1 MLAYFCSALRPSA
14 RLVRKTHTDFPTFFR
29 FYPFQNYCC
38 VSFSGRLSCHR
49 VFRIFMLLC
58 GHTLG
63 RSSCLHSGCIL
74 VSKVQQDQNYI
85 FSILYVP
92 LSWRS
97 FCTRVFAC
105 HVPPRSRVSRSSSRT
120 GSYVSHTPTLASV
133 GLLRVCSSAR
143 TRGKPA
149 ASPGLR
155 AVACAGC
162 VCDVVRRWGGVGVA
176 CNVLSTHTHT
186 HTKYSWKRKE

>member
-1 MLAYFCSALRPSA
+1 MTSPDRTHFGSLLAGLLLAYFCSSLRPSA

-133 GLLRVCSSAR
+133 GLIRVCSSAR

-162 VCDVVRRWGGVGVA
+162 VCVM
-176 CNVLSTHTHT
+176 
-186 HTKYSWKRKE
+186 